1 MTTKSVRQ
9 VSIDENNEELF
20 QGPGW
25 KHLKT
30 SVENLRQNFT
40 VLCDSLEVIFNL
52 ENTKLIATGRVEIPD
67 TSRRILGKEKQ
78 FVEKFREK
86 LDAVK
91 CVVIEAGDNA
101 PEYASLYMSLNEH
114 VQNAI
119 KTLCTEVKAQL
130 IIKSKSTEEI
140 LAENQKMMLDLQKKD
155 KELMEELKRNETVLV
170 EKRTLTARCK
180 VLEQQIDEKN
190 TRIQQ
195 LQKEST
201 VVLWKREKQKL
212 IGTIHSREKDI
223 EKQLESTSSEADNT
237 KYRLEKRIEELQNK
251 LRKEHVRNTTK
262 STIPASEGLVL
273 RRNLFL
279 KERLYVVAESELKK
293 QQQYYAN
300 LFKGLK
306 RDHEIA
312 KAAHMELFAEGN
324 NAIETAILEEPK
336 SAKTFSD
343 RLNRIVKAIFAGK
356 VTELRSSLPAHYL
369 GYELNKGN
377 KEKPKPTAEK
387 KNKTDFIVKLSPEEE
402 ANLDRTDLG
411 SSLIKWR
418 LSETENVP
426 TLGKLLRDIQKEH
439 PTFIDEKGKL
449 KIKEVS
455 NYFPTISQEKI
466 THYFSLFSMWD
477 DNGDFS
483 LDTTEILH
491 NLPGILGYLSTT
503 EEVADAV
510 REIDIDESGTIDFY
524 EFLLL
529 IKLLQDGEG
538 KSSFFQ
544 KNDFLK
550 VSSQLSDSNSKICAI
565 Q

>member
-1 MTTKSVRQ
+1 M
-9 VSIDENNEELF
+9 
-20 QGPGW
+20 
-25 KHLKT
+25 
-30 SVENLRQNFT
+30 NFT
-40 VLCDSLEVIFNL
+40 FFFH
-52 ENTKLIATGRVEIPD
+52 R
-67 TSRRILGKEKQ
+67 
-78 FVEKFREK
+78 
-86 LDAVK
+86 
-91 CVVIEAGDNA
+91 
-101 PEYASLYMSLNEH
+101 
-114 VQNAI
+114 
-119 KTLCTEVKAQL
+119 
-130 IIKSKSTEEI
+130 
-140 LAENQKMMLDLQKKD
+140 
-155 KELMEELKRNETVLV
+155 
-170 EKRTLTARCK
+170 
-180 VLEQQIDEKN
+180 
-190 TRIQQ
+190 

-223 EKQLESTSSEADNT
+223 EKQLESTSSEADST

-251 LRKEHVRNTTK
+251 LRKEHVRNSTK
-262 STIPASEGLVL
+262 STIPASEGVVL

-312 KAAHMELFAEGN
+312 KAAHQELFAN
-324 NAIETAILEEPK
+324 NNSTIETSILEEPK
-336 SAKTFSD
+336 STKTFSD
-343 RLNRIVKAIFAGK
+343 RLNRIVKAISAGK

-369 GYELNKGN
+369 GYEINKGN
-377 KEKPKPTAEK
+377 KENPKPAAAET

-402 ANLDRTDLG
+402 ANLERTDLG

-418 LSETENVP
+418 LSETENPP

-491 NLPGILGYLSTT
+491 NLPGILGHLSTT

-550 VSSQLSDSNSKICAI
+550 VSSQLSDSN
-565 Q
+565 